1 MGKIIKI
8 REVGEL
14 VLNKMSEE
22 VDIININNDILDII
36 EDLKTTLIDGIGLG
50 ISAPKIG
57 INKRIIVVGA
67 KRVTD
72 KDGFATKENRKKYNY
87 KDYV

>member
-8 REVGEL
+8 REVGEP
-14 VLNKMSEE
+14 VLNKISEE
-22 VDIININNDILDII
+22 VDIKNINSDILDII
-36 EDLKTTLIDGIGLG
+36 EDLKATLIDGIGLG

-72 KDGFATKENRKKYNY
+72 KDGFATKENRKKYNL
-87 KDYV
+87 

>member
-1 MGKIIKI
+1 MGKIIKV
-8 REVGEL
+8 REVGEP
-14 VLNKMSEE
+14 VLNKISEE
-22 VDIININNDILDII
+22 VDIKNINSDILDII
-36 EDLKTTLIDGIGLG
+36 EDLKATLIDGIGLG

-72 KDGFATKENRKKYNY
+72 KDGFATKENRKKYNL
-87 KDYV
+87 

>member
-72 KDGFATKENRKKYNY
+72 KDGFATKENRKKYNL
-87 KDYV
+87 

>member
-22 VDIININNDILDII
+22 VDIININNEILDII

-72 KDGFATKENRKKYNY
+72 KDGFATKENRKKYNL
-87 KDYV
+87 

>member
-22 VDIININNDILDII
+22 VDIININNDVLDII

-72 KDGFATKENRKKYNY
+72 KDGFATKENRKKYNL
-87 KDYV
+87 

>member
-22 VDIININNDILDII
+22 VDIININNDVL
-36 EDLKTTLIDGIGLG
+36 TTLIDGIGLG

-72 KDGFATKENRKKYNY
+72 KDGFATKENRKKYNL
-87 KDYV
+87 

>member
-8 REVGEL
+8 REVGEP
-14 VLNKMSEE
+14 VLNKISEE
-22 VDIININNDILDII
+22 VDIKNINSDLLDII
-36 EDLKTTLIDGIGLG
+36 EDLKATLIDGIGLG

-72 KDGFATKENRKKYNY
+72 KDGFATKENRKKYNL
-87 KDYV
+87 

>member
-36 EDLKTTLIDGIGLG
+36 EDIKTTLIDGIGLG

-72 KDGFATKENRKKYNY
+72 KDGFATKENRKKYNL
-87 KDYV
+87 

>member
-36 EDLKTTLIDGIGLG
+36 EDLKATLIDGIGLG

-72 KDGFATKENRKKYNY
+72 KDGFATKENRKKYNL
-87 KDYV
+87 

>member
-8 REVGEL
+8 REVGEP
-14 VLNKMSEE
+14 VLNKISEE
-22 VDIININNDILDII
+22 VDIKNINSDILDII
-36 EDLKTTLIDGIGLG
+36 EDLKATLIDGIGLG

-57 INKRIIVVGA
+57 INKRIIVVCA

-72 KDGFATKENRKKYNY
+72 KDGFATKENRKKYNL
-87 KDYV
+87 

>member
-22 VDIININNDILDII
+22 VDIININNGILDII

-72 KDGFATKENRKKYNY
+72 KDGFATKENRKKYNL
-87 KDYV
+87 

>member
-22 VDIININNDILDII
+22 VDIININNDVLDII

-57 INKRIIVVGA
+57 INKRIIVVCA

-72 KDGFATKENRKKYNY
+72 IDGFATKENRKKYNL
-87 KDYV
+87 